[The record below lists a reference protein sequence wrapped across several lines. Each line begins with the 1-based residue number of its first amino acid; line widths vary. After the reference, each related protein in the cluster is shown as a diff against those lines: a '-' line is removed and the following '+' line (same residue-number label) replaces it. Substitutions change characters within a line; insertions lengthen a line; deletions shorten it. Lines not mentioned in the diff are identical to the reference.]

1 MKKYLSASLMVM
13 LLSLT
18 FPVKSEQILIKES
31 NSKQTKASLFTVV
44 PRGTILDN
52 TGDYRI
58 YIDSDSGYYGAFSGG
73 NVTIVIQNVNTLDF
87 FPATSKLGQIL
98 NDAGGDYISFG
109 KARFTENGVNMEVFF
124 DGYL

>member
-1 MKKYLSASLMVM
+1 MKKYLSASLVI
-13 LLSLT
+13 LLFSLT
-18 FPVKSEQILIKES
+18 FPVKSEQILIKEL
-31 NSKQTKASLFTVV
+31 NSKQTKAGLFTIV

-52 TGDYRI
+52 TGDYRV

-87 FPATSKLGQIL
+87 FPAISKLGSIL
-98 NDAGGDYISFG
+98 NDAGGDYINFG
-109 KARFTENGVNMEVFF
+109 KARFIENGATMEVFF

>member
-1 MKKYLSASLMVM
+1 MKKYLSASLVVM

-18 FPVKSEQILIKES
+18 FPVKSEQIVIKKS
-31 NSKQTKASLFTVV
+31 NSKQIKTSLFTIV

-52 TGDYRI
+52 TGDYRV

-73 NVTIVIQNVNTLDF
+73 NVTIVIQNVNTSDF

-98 NDAGGDYISFG
+98 NDAGGDYINFG
-109 KARFTENGVNMEVFF
+109 KARFIENGVNMEVFF